1 MTNEINASNTEK
13 QLQLDKIKEL
23 NDKVRSLEDTVQQ
36 LQMEAQH
43 QNELRILE
51 QQKNEMQR
59 QAQDVPKVCPNC
71 LENYQK
77 VELKEQELN
86 EAYKKISQYEQ
97 QAQMK

>member
-1 MTNEINASNTEK
+1 
-13 QLQLDKIKEL
+13 
-23 NDKVRSLEDTVQQ
+23 
-36 LQMEAQH
+36 MEAQH

-86 EAYKKISQYEQ
+86 EAYKKISQYE
-97 QAQMK
+97 